1 MKSGIKFI
9 TAFTFF
15 LGGELSPVQAQ
26 TPTYYDPEWRITAP
40 SLAGLPR
47 LRFLT
52 SLDFP
57 PFNFADANKK
67 PTGFNVDLAR
77 AICIELKISAKC
89 EIQALPWADLEPAL
103 EARRGEAIIAGTAIT
118 AEKRATYNLSHSYFK
133 FPARFIANKSAEEL
147 SGKSFV
153 SSLKGKKIAAVANS
167 AHAAMLKANF
177 KDVEIVPMGGI
188 QDVYSAVKSSEV
200 DLAFVDGVSASFWL
214 SSTKAENCCTYLSG
228 PYYSEYYF
236 GIGMAVV
243 TRKQDVDLSVAIDS
257 AMKNL
262 EQTGKYK
269 EIYQRY
275 FPISP
280 HGQNF

>member
-1 MKSGIKFI
+1 MGRFKRLCMAI
-9 TAFTFF
+9 T
-15 LGGELSPVQAQ
+15 LIGGVVSNAAYAQ
-26 TPTYYDPEWRITAP
+26 TPNYFDPEWRITAP

-77 AICIELKISAKC
+77 AICSELKISEKC
-89 EIQALPWADLEPAL
+89 EIQALPWEDLEDAL
-103 EARRGEAIIAGTAIT
+103 EARRGEAIIAGTAISP
-118 AEKRATYNLSHSYFK
+118 EKRALYNLSHSYFR
-133 FPARFIANKSAEEL
+133 FPGRFIVNRQTENLDTQNFLNSIA
-147 SGKSFV
+147 
-153 SSLKGKKIAAVANS
+153 GKKIAVVENS
-167 AHAAMLKANF
+167 AHAAMLKAHF
-177 KDVEIVPMGGI
+177 EGVEVSLLGSI
-188 QDVYSAVKSSEV
+188 QDVYEAVKEKQA
-200 DLAFVDGVSASFWL
+200 DLAFVDGVAASFWL
-214 SSTKAENCCTYLSG
+214 TSTKADNCCTYLSG

-243 TRKQDVDLSVAIDS
+243 TRKQDVDLSIAIDAALKS
-257 AMKNL
+257 L
-262 EQTGKYK
+262 EQSGKYT